1 MINKNYLKIFFC
13 LLLSAKFSFAN
24 DLPKEFVYLHDVDKS
39 IYQKLGFSSNDNFVG
54 VPLDGYLG
62 DQVIITKE
70 AALALSRAQ
79 KDLKKVY
86 PNYSLQV
93 TDAYRPISAVKHIQR
108 WAKDLNDQKT
118 KQAYYPDIDK
128 KALLGKFLAA
138 KKSSHSRGSTFDVVI
153 IDEKT
158 GEMLDF
164 GDIYF
169 GDYVHINYPKLTN
182 AQRKN
187 RLLLRKFM
195 VKNGFKPYDA
205 EFWHFTLINETYPNQ
220 YFNFKI
226 INAPKLSLKT
236 FNNENIDNM
245 LQ

>member
-1 MINKNYLKIFFC
+1 MINKNYLQIFFY

-24 DLPKEFVYLHDVDKS
+24 DLPNGFVYLHNIDKS

-62 DQVIITKE
+62 EHVIITKE
-70 AALALSRAQ
+70 AALALSEVQ

-93 TDAYRPISAVKHIQR
+93 TDAYRPISAVKHIQH

-118 KQAYYPDIDK
+118 KKEYYPDIDK
-128 KALLGKFLAA
+128 KDLLGKFLAA

-153 IDEKT
+153 INEET
-158 GEMLDF
+158 GEMIDF
-164 GDIYF
+164 GDVYF
-169 GDYVHINYPKLTN
+169 GDYVHINYARLTKE
-182 AQRKN
+182 QRKN
-187 RLLLRKFM
+187 RLLLREFMIKNKFR
-195 VKNGFKPYDA
+195 PYDA
-205 EFWHFTLINETYPNQ
+205 EFWHFTLIDEPFPNE

-226 INAPKLSLKT
+226 ISDPTLSPKI
-236 FNNENIDNM
+236 FNN
-245 LQ
+245 